1 MRPACCWC
9 CCCCCGRCCGPR
21 WRWQC
26 RWPPP
31 AAAAASSWP
40 GPGSSSASS
49 SSSPTWGCPAPW
61 PSVFCWFLTIIR
73 IIVKGE
79 TGILFSYR
87 LCLKVIDSVCIKVS
101 LITFHRI
108 HYRIP
113 VEIKRCRYCVKQKC
127 FKTWVYKSYIYF
139 NSLFYL
145 PLLPQMNILNSNI
158 EVNGGYHFDD

>member
-1 MRPACCWC
+1 MASSC
-9 CCCCCGRCCGPR
+9 CCRR
-21 WRWQC
+21 LLL
-26 RWPPP
+26 
-31 AAAAASSWP
+31 AWP
-40 GPGSSSASS
+40 GLVIRVIILLASLGLS
-49 SSSPTWGCPAPW
+49 RTLAISLLLIPDDNPYYC
-61 PSVFCWFLTIIR
+61 
-73 IIVKGE
+73 KGRNGE
-79 TGILFSYR
+79 ILFSYR